1 MKTREKILYASLALF
16 NDEGEQNVTTVDIAA
31 AIDISP
37 GNLYYHFK
45 GKPLIILELYEA
57 FEAEFVEILNA
68 PLSELKGDDSW
79 IYIYILFERIYQFR
93 FFYQNQHDILQRV
106 PEVRPRFKRLLN
118 RKFNTFVS
126 LLENFRDAGVI
137 GISDEELGVVAENI
151 VLLQTHWLN
160 YLQGRIGAM
169 EEDVMLHR
177 GVFQLIS
184 MITPYLTEDHM
195 DIKVRFREIYL
206 SKVGAG

>member
-45 GKPLIILELYEA
+45 GKPIIIRELYEV

-118 RKFNTFVS
+118 RKFKTFVS
-126 LLENFRDAGVI
+126 LLTNFREAGVI
-137 GISDEELGVVAENI
+137 EINDEELGVVAENI

-160 YLQGRIGAM
+160 YLQGRIGEM

-184 MITPYLTEDHM
+184 MITPYLTEDHS

-206 SKVGAG
+206 SKVQAG